1 MTPQPAQRTTLLH
14 QQLKKRILVL
24 DGAMGTQI
32 QKYTLTEADFR
43 GERFRDHPHDLK
55 GNNDLLSLTRPDI
68 ISAIHRAY
76 LEAGADILETNTFSG
91 TSIAQADYGLQA
103 AVYDINKE
111 SARLAREACDE
122 FTRQNPDK
130 PRFVAGSIGPT
141 NRTASMSPD
150 VNNPGYRA
158 ITFDQLVEAYTE
170 QVQGL
175 ADGGAD
181 ILLIETVFD
190 TLNCKAAIYAIMEWQ
205 QHTRIELPIMISGTI
220 TDASG
225 RTLSGQTPGAFWAS
239 ISHAPLLSVGF
250 NCALGARQLK
260 PYLQELSRLASCG
273 ISAHPNAG
281 LPNEFGGYDQ
291 SAAEM
296 AGIIDEFCRE
306 GLVNII
312 GGCCGTGPEHIR
324 AIAAVAA
331 RHQPRQ
337 APQPGIQPL
346 YSGLEAFTIT
356 PQTNFVNIGERT
368 NVTGSRKFARLIKE
382 GNFEEALSVAQQQ
395 VEGGAQILDV
405 NFDEAMLDSEA
416 SMQHFLNLIASEP
429 EISRLPI
436 MIDSSKWSVLEAGL
450 KCVQGKSIVNSISLK
465 EGEEAFLERARKIRQ
480 YGAAT
485 VVMAFDEEGQAAD
498 YERRIEICQRSY
510 ELLTKKAG
518 FAPQDIIFDPNIL
531 TVATGI
537 EEHNGY
543 AVDFI
548 RATRWIK
555 ENLPGALVSGGVSN
569 VSFSFRGNDH
579 VREAIHSA
587 FLYHAIRAGLDMGI
601 VNAGQLA
608 VYEEIEP
615 ELKERV
621 EDVLLN
627 RRPDATDRLLAYA
640 EEVKGQGQ
648 EKTAAQELA
657 WRQQPVAERLK
668 HALVKGIVEFIEE
681 DTEEARQQFA
691 KPLQVIEGPL
701 MAGMNVVGDLFGE
714 GKMFLPQVVKS
725 ARVMK
730 RAVAYLF
737 PYLEAEKEA
746 GASSSAGKVLMA
758 TVKGDVH
765 DIGKNIVGVVLG
777 CNGYEVFDL
786 GVMVSLQKILDEAQA
801 HGVDI
806 IGLSGLIT
814 PSLDEMIYVAQEMEA
829 RKMRQPLL
837 IGGATTSRIHTAVK
851 IAPAYSGPVVH
862 VADASRAVTVA
873 SKLLGAEGEAYT
885 AEVRAEY
892 DHMRAGH
899 GQRQRDKNYLSIE
912 EARQNRFQPQWEGY
926 QPPKPK
932 FLGQEKFVNYPLE
945 EIAAYIDWT
954 PFFQTWELKGRYPNI
969 LDDETQGEVA
979 RKLFDDAQQMLQE
992 IIRGRKLQ
1000 ANGVIAFWPA
1010 TVLESD
1016 TIQLFTDDSRQ
1027 QPLDQFHTLRQ
1038 QGQKASGIP
1047 NLSFADFVAPRESGL
1062 PDYVGGFAVTAG
1074 LGLDTLVKEYEAQ
1087 HDDYSAILAKAL
1099 ADRLAEAFAERMHE
1113 RVRREFWGYAP
1124 DEQLDA
1130 EGLIKEKYRGVRPAP
1145 GYPGCP
1151 DHTEKIT
1158 LFRLLGAEA
1167 IGMQLTENLAMLPAA
1182 AVSGLYYSHPDSRYF
1197 GLGKIGRDQV
1207 EDLARRKGVPF
1218 AEMERW
1224 LKPNLNY
1231 E

>member
-1 MTPQPAQRTTLLH
+1 
-14 QQLKKRILVL
+14 
-24 DGAMGTQI
+24 MGTQI